1 MNDHFK
7 TASDENG
14 LSEGEIRET
23 LLAAVAGRDVR
34 KVLIVP
40 PDFTRFHSNAGL
52 ITRIYYEHFTAL
64 GANVDI
70 LPALGTHFA
79 VSETQWNAM
88 FTGIPLISF
97 IGFGLYIYTMFRMLS
112 RNNEKRI
119 AENRKYIALTS
130 GWKTKSVQFTKRLKN
145 RKDYKYFKCPNCK
158 VLLRLKRG
166 CGEKDIT
173 CVRCGHQFKQKA

>member
-1 MNDHFK
+1 MTFWQK
-7 TASDENG
+7 
-14 LSEGEIRET
+14 IRESMIRFMQGRHGPDNLSMFT
-23 LLAAVAGRDVR
+23 L
-34 KVLIVP
+34 IM
-40 PDFTRFHSNAGL
+40 GL
-52 ITRIYYEHFTAL
+52 VCSL
-64 GANVDI
+64 V
-70 LPALGTHFA
+70 
-79 VSETQWNAM
+79 AM

-166 CGEKDIT
+166 CGEKEIT